1 MSIGMVGLDTPK
13 ASRRVLR
20 SYNLSSGSGRSV
32 FENEP
37 PSPTDSL
44 NTLIERTLGAQITH
58 LSSPIKTTPRSV
70 NDDGDDFL
78 PPSDTDFG
86 NFEEILA
93 KLSMTPSKPSSP
105 IDTDVFNDIQRG
117 IKKYV
122 QENGPPAEVER
133 ADVFT
138 ALLIDFNR
146 TSHKLISNLFQ
157 FQVRILLRSN
167 FLALL
172 YNLADQ
178 FLLSNLSFIFIFI
191 KLERNQLWTKCVGKN

>member
-20 SYNLSSGSGRSV
+20 SYNLSGTRTSRSDV

-44 NTLIERTLGAQITH
+44 NTLIERTLGARITN
-58 LSSPIKTTPRSV
+58 LSSPIKTSRSI

-78 PPSDTDFG
+78 PPSDTDFD

-93 KLSMTPSKPSSP
+93 KLSMTPSEPSSP
-105 IDTDVFNDIQRG
+105 VDTDVLNDIQCG

-157 FQVRILLRSN
+157 FQVRILLP
-167 FLALL
+167 
-172 YNLADQ
+172 
-178 FLLSNLSFIFIFI
+178 
-191 KLERNQLWTKCVGKN
+191 

>member
-20 SYNLSSGSGRSV
+20 SYNLSSSSGTTRSDV

-44 NTLIERTLGAQITH
+44 NTLIERTLGARITH
-58 LSSPIKTTPRSV
+58 LSSPIKTTLPSV

-78 PPSDTDFG
+78 PPTDTDFG

-93 KLSMTPSKPSSP
+93 KLSMTPSESSSP
-105 IDTDVFNDIQRG
+105 IDTDVFNDIQCG

-122 QENGPPAEVER
+122 QENGPSAEVER

-146 TSHKLISNLFQ
+146 TSHKLISTLFQ
-157 FQVRILLRSN
+157 FQVRILLRLN
-167 FLALL
+167 FFASL
-172 YNLADQ
+172 
-178 FLLSNLSFIFIFI
+178 
-191 KLERNQLWTKCVGKN
+191 